1 MMSEQLVTKYLKK
14 TEKVFEEIRL
24 SQTIRQLDEKKVL
37 FVLDL
42 AKSYLKD
49 GKFYKE
55 NGKFETA
62 LASVAYCEGL
72 LDTLRLLGIV
82 EFQWPT

>member
-49 GKFYKE
+49 SIIF
-55 NGKFETA
+55 
-62 LASVAYCEGL
+62 
-72 LDTLRLLGIV
+72 DTWMKI
-82 EFQWPT
+82 F

>member
-1 MMSEQLVTKYLKK
+1 MSEQLVTKYLKN

-24 SQTIRQLDEKKVL
+24 SQMIRKLDGKKIL
-37 FVLDL
+37 YVLDL

-62 LASVAYCEGL
+62 LASVVYCEGL
-72 LDTLRLLGIV
+72 LDALRLLGLV

>member
-1 MMSEQLVTKYLKK
+1 MSEQLVTKYLKN
-14 TEKVFEEIRL
+14 TEKIFEEIKL

-49 GKFYKE
+49 SKFYKE
-55 NGKFETA
+55 QGKFETA
-62 LASVAYCEGL
+62 LASVVYCEGL